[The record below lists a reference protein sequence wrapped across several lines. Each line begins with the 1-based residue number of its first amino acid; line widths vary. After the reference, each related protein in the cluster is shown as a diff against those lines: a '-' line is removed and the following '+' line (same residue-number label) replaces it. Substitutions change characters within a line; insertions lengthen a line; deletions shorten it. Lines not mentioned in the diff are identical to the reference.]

1 MNLSPEIKAQLAEQ
15 KKSCIYCQIVSKE
28 KEGKTVF
35 EDDITLAILD
45 VYPIIKGHTVFT
57 LKEHYPITP
66 YIPPEDFKH
75 FFAIMPQL
83 LGAVKKGMVRTGVN
97 MFIAAGN
104 AAGQYFPHFLV
115 HIFPRENGDKFFNY
129 LFEMK
134 HSLDEEKLKTLQH
147 NFPIMMANHFKRNP
161 MSWHTGIGVVPEF
174 LKPIAENNQLIY
186 EDEQVLCVL
195 PEKGAVAGHIEIYS
209 KVEEKYVEKLS
220 AEESF
225 HLFSTASLAA
235 TLVFEGLGAH
245 GTNIILKSGESDDN
259 QDGKLVIHILPRTAE
274 DEMNSKLLW
283 QPKQPDYDLNSIQSK
298 IKDQTWKIKYQEEN
312 VEQKEEVVVQPA
324 VVKTDSSEKQPVN
337 SDDEIK
343 KAIERMKH

>member
-1 MNLSPEIKAQLAEQ
+1 MLLRGILKF
-15 KKSCIYCQIVSKE
+15 IV
-28 KEGKTVF
+28 
-35 EDDITLAILD
+35 
-45 VYPIIKGHTVFT
+45 
-57 LKEHYPITP
+57 
-66 YIPPEDFKH
+66 
-75 FFAIMPQL
+75 
-83 LGAVKKGMVRTGVN
+83 
-97 MFIAAGN
+97 
-104 AAGQYFPHFLV
+104 
-115 HIFPRENGDKFFNY
+115 
-129 LFEMK
+129 
-134 HSLDEEKLKTLQH
+134 KLK
-147 NFPIMMANHFKRNP
+147 
-161 MSWHTGIGVVPEF
+161 
-174 LKPIAENNQLIY
+174 
-186 EDEQVLCVL
+186 
-195 PEKGAVAGHIEIYS
+195 
-209 KVEEKYVEKLS
+209 KYVEKLS